1 MNIEHL
7 KDKFILNELELQLVK
22 YLEDNQDNLKNI
34 TIRQMASANFTS
46 TSAIYRL
53 CNKFGFSG
61 YSDMIYQLSSST
73 NAQPV
78 LHDDFNQ
85 YSQKFIEL
93 LNKHR
98 QHNIIVF
105 GMGFSAPIADYI
117 QQRLTLNGFHAMSV
131 IHTEMLDIK
140 YQDNTLLIVISNS
153 GITPRLVEIVDTAF
167 KNNIDIISFIANE
180 NSNLYHNATLPIV
193 VGSYNSFTHN
203 NLVPNTFFGQV
214 LIVFESLLYTSL
226 SSTNNILPY

>member
-7 KDKFILNELELQLVK
+7 RDKFDLNELELALVK
-22 YLEDNQDNLKNI
+22 YLEDNQNNLKDI

-61 YSDMIYQLSSST
+61 YSDMIYQLSSSNNT
-73 NAQPV
+73 QLFSP
-78 LHDDFNQ
+78 DDLEQ
-85 YSQKFIEL
+85 YIPAFIEL

-98 QHNIIVF
+98 
-105 GMGFSAPIADYI
+105 
-117 QQRLTLNGFHAMSV
+117 LTLNGFYAMNV
-131 IHTEMLDIK
+131 VHTEMLDIK
-140 YQDNTLLIVISNS
+140 YQDNSLFIVISNS
-153 GITPRLVEIVDTAF
+153 GITPRLVEIVDNAF

-180 NSNLYHNATLPIV
+180 NSNLYQNVTLPII

-214 LIVFESLLYTSL
+214 LIVFESLLYTYL
-226 SSTNNILPY
+226 SSIE

>member
-7 KDKFILNELELQLVK
+7 RDKFDLNELELALVK
-22 YLEDNQDNLKNI
+22 YLEDNQNNLKDI

-61 YSDMIYQLSSST
+61 YSDMIYQLSSSNNT
-73 NAQPV
+73 QLFSP
-78 LHDDFNQ
+78 DDLEQ
-85 YSQKFIEL
+85 YIPAFIEL

-105 GMGFSAPIADYI
+105 GMGFSAPIADYL
-117 QQRLTLNGFHAMSV
+117 QQRLTLNGFYAMNV
-131 IHTEMLDIK
+131 VHTEMLDI
-140 YQDNTLLIVISNS
+140 
-153 GITPRLVEIVDTAF
+153 

-180 NSNLYHNATLPIV
+180 NSNLYQNVTLPII

-214 LIVFESLLYTSL
+214 LIVFESLLYTYL
-226 SSTNNILPY
+226 SSIE

>member
-7 KDKFILNELELQLVK
+7 RDKFDLNELELALVK
-22 YLEDNQDNLKNI
+22 YLEDNQNNLKDI
-34 TIRQMASANFTS
+34 TIRQMASANFKS

-61 YSDMIYQLSSST
+61 YSDMIYQLSSSNNT
-73 NAQPV
+73 QLFSP
-78 LHDDFNQ
+78 DDLEQ
-85 YSQKFIEL
+85 YIPAFIEL

-105 GMGFSAPIADYI
+105 GMGFSAPIADYL
-117 QQRLTLNGFHAMSV
+117 QQRLTLNGFYAMNV
-131 IHTEMLDIK
+131 VHTEMLDIK
-140 YQDNTLLIVISNS
+140 YQDNSLFIVISNS
-153 GITPRLVEIVDTAF
+153 GITPRLVEIVDNAF

-180 NSNLYHNATLPIV
+180 NSNLYQNVTLPII

-214 LIVFESLLYTSL
+214 LIVFESLLYTYL
-226 SSTNNILPY
+226 SSIE

>member
-7 KDKFILNELELQLVK
+7 RDKFDLNELELGLVK
-22 YLEDNQDNLKNI
+22 YLEDNQANLKNI

-61 YSDMIYQLSSST
+61 YSDMIYQLTSSSSK
-73 NAQPV
+73 QPFDQND
-78 LHDDFNQ
+78 LNQ
-85 YSQKFIEL
+85 YTDKFTNL
-93 LNKHR
+93 LNKHH
-98 QHNIIVF
+98 QHNIIIF

-117 QQRLTLNGFHAMSV
+117 QQRLTLNGFYAMSV
-131 IHTEMLDIK
+131 VHTEMLDIK
-140 YQDNTLLIVISNS
+140 YQDTSLFIVISNS
-153 GITPRLVEIVDTAF
+153 GVTPRLVEIVETAY
-167 KNNIDIISFIANE
+167 KNKIDIISFIANE
-180 NSNLYHNATLPIV
+180 NSCLYQNVTLPII

-214 LIVFESLLYTSL
+214 LIVFESLLYTYL
-226 SSTNNILPY
+226 SSINNIR